1 MSPPSADS
9 LADRSLCSTTAHLL
23 TATAR
28 CAGAVGLLCALLAAV
43 MLFQRTP
50 NPLAAALALALLPLE
65 RVLAMRLHFDA
76 GLFADLARGQVNPVL
91 ALDALDHALAALRL
105 RAPAAVSRSLAD
117 RVDGARR
124 LVFWHGATA
133 AAQLASVLV
142 ALALGHSGGA

>member
-9 LADRSLCSTTAHLL
+9 LADRSLCGTTAHLL
-23 TATAR
+23 AATAR
-28 CAGAVGLLCALLAAV
+28 CAGALGLLCALLAAV

-76 GLFADLARGQVNPVL
+76 GLFADLARGHSNPVL

-142 ALALGHSGGA
+142 ALALGRSGAL

>member
-23 TATAR
+23 VATAR

-76 GLFADLARGQVNPVL
+76 GLFAELARGAVNPVL

-142 ALALGHSGGA
+142 ALALGHSGAA